1 MKDLINDIKTGN
13 FKQVYLLYGE
23 EGYLRLQ
30 YRDRLLQAL
39 QPDGG
44 GMNRNSLSGDR
55 ISESEI
61 MDIAETLPFF
71 AERRVIRLDDTGFF
85 VSSPEHL
92 PDYLKDIPDYLVLVF
107 TERAVDKRSRMFKAV
122 KSAGRCEEFRPQ
134 DARTLSTWVL
144 RMLGDEG
151 LKIRKTEME
160 AFLEKCGEDMS
171 HIRTETDK
179 LIHYCAGRDSVTMED
194 ILAVTTNRTE
204 NRIFDMIAA
213 ITNHRQK
220 EALDLYTDLLAI
232 KEPPMRIL
240 ALIGGEFRRL
250 VKVREL
256 SGEGFS
262 DSQIA
267 EKAGMP
273 PFAVRKSRR
282 IAETYTNEQLIG
294 CLAECAAADEA
305 VTNGTLSDRLSVE
318 LVIMKL
324 SGQRAP
330 EGH

>member
-1 MKDLINDIKTGN
+1 M
-13 FKQVYLLYGE
+13 YLLYGE

-30 YRDRLLQAL
+30 YRDRLLHAL
-39 QPDGG
+39 LPDGG
-44 GMNRNSLSGDR
+44 GMNLNSMSGDR

-61 MDIAETLPFF
+61 IDIAETLPFF
-71 AERRVIRLDDTGFF
+71 AERRVIKLDDTGFF
-85 VSSPEHL
+85 ASSPELL
-92 PDYLKDIPDYLVLVF
+92 PDYLKEIPDYLVIVF

-122 KSAGRCEEFRPQ
+122 KSAGRCVEFGPQ

-144 RMLGDEG
+144 RMLGDAG

-179 LIHYCAGRDSVTMED
+179 LIHYCAGRESVTMED
-194 ILAVTTNRTE
+194 ILAVTTERTE

-220 EALDLYTDLLAI
+220 EALDLYTDLLALR
-232 KEPPMRIL
+232 EPPMRIL
-240 ALIGGEFRRL
+240 ALIGNEFRRL
-250 VKVREL
+250 VRVREL
-256 SGEGFS
+256 ADEGFS

-267 EKAGMP
+267 GKAGMP

-282 IAETYTNEQLIG
+282 IAEKYTNEQLIE
-294 CLAECAAADEA
+294 CLAACAAADEA
-305 VTNGTLSDRLSVE
+305 VKSGMLSDRLSVE
-318 LVIMKL
+318 LIIMKL
-324 SGQRAP
+324 SGQRTSQ
-330 EGH
+330 